1 MQDFDVTVLVISCA
15 ACSLQELIR
24 QDRRGRRVDVAVG
37 EREKSVPFESL
48 IKLHRLRGKLELATE
63 KKPVR

>member
-1 MQDFDVTVLVISCA
+1 MQDLDVTVLVIGRASR
-15 ACSLQELIR
+15 SLQELIR
-24 QDRRGRRVDVAVG
+24 QDRRGRRVDVAVSKW
-37 EREKSVPFESL
+37 EKSVPLESL